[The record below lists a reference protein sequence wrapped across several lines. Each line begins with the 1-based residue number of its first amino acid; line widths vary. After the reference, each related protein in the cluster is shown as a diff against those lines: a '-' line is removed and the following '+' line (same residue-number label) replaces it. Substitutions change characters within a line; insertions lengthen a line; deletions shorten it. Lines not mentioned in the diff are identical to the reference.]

1 MQFRMSSEEIKD
13 FSVMFFEGITAE
25 FLLRTGVLQMHQIFM
40 WLQRVCEPHPTFF
53 CPKVDKTG
61 K

>member
-25 FLLRTGVLQMHQIFM
+25 FLLRTSVLQMHQIFM
-40 WLQRVCEPHPTFF
+40 WLQRVCEAHP
-53 CPKVDKTG
+53 
-61 K
+61 